1 MDPHTNSFPTIDL
14 LARFKQDVI
23 NMVASEYALLKF
35 ETTDRLEA
43 GKSVVVFVVI
53 AAILGLLAGFM
64 GFIAIAKGLT
74 ALGVPD
80 ALSYAIVAVVAGA
93 IAVVLLKMSQ
103 QRVKERILTPVKFKK
118 G

>member
-1 MDPHTNSFPTIDL
+1 MDQQTSSFATVDL
-14 LARFKQDVI
+14 LTRFKQDVI
-23 NMVASEYALLKF
+23 NMVSSEYALLKF

-43 GKSVVVFVVI
+43 VKSIAVFIGVAVI
-53 AAILGLLAGFM
+53 LCLLAGFM
-64 GFIAIAKGLT
+64 AFIAIAKGLT

-80 ALSYAIVAVVAGA
+80 PLSYAIVAVVAGV

-103 QRVKERILTPVKFKK
+103 QRMKERILTPVKFKK

>member
-1 MDPHTNSFPTIDL
+1 
-14 LARFKQDVI
+14 
-23 NMVASEYALLKF
+23 LKF

-43 GKSVVVFVVI
+43 GKSVAAFIGI

-64 GFIAIAKGLT
+64 AFVAIAKGLT

-80 ALSYAIVAVVAGA
+80 PLSYAIVAVVAGVV
-93 IAVVLLKMSQ
+93 AVVLLKISQ
-103 QRVKERILTPVKFKK
+103 QRVKERIMIPLKFKK